1 MTHFT
6 FNWTRCLSYIYI
18 NIIGKRK
25 GNILKFLILDVEC
38 TGLSVEHNELTEVSI
53 LDCESLEQITWM
65 IRIRHPEKCSKEAM
79 YITKKTPEE
88 LMSRGRY
95 IEDVLDEIT
104 EFMLKDGTEIDD
116 ICVIAHN
123 ASFDR
128 RFISKAFE
136 SNNKKFPAIFWLDTK
151 EMARKYTKTVLG
163 LQKTSLALNQLL
175 ITANIKS
182 AETKDIHSG
191 AVDCRNEMRLWKKM
205 TAAGMSN
212 SEFIKMDP
220 NYLNKSTPIKKKGK
234 KAKVEE
240 YSLDDIMEEE
250 SSEQLFEENDD

>member
-1 MTHFT
+1 MTIR
-6 FNWTRCLSYIYI
+6 NKLVYAKQCYTRSMGYFSYVTQ
-18 NIIGKRK
+18 
-25 GNILKFLILDVEC
+25 FLI
-38 TGLSVEHNELTEVSI
+38 
-53 LDCESLEQITWM
+53 
-65 IRIRHPEKCSKEAM
+65 
-79 YITKKTPEE
+79 
-88 LMSRGRY
+88 
-95 IEDVLDEIT
+95 
-104 EFMLKDGTEIDD
+104 
-116 ICVIAHN
+116 
-123 ASFDR
+123 
-128 RFISKAFE
+128 
-136 SNNKKFPAIFWLDTK
+136 
-151 EMARKYTKTVLG
+151 
-163 LQKTSLALNQLL
+163 